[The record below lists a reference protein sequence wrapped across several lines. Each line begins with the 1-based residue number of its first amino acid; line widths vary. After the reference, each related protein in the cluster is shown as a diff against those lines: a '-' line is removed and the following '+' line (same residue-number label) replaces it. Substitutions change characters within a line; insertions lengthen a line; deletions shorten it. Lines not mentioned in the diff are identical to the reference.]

1 MAKARNKAAHP
12 TLPLGPPQSLAPAVP
27 QIGDRVIPERSDS
40 EWKISEVRYEGKYVN
55 LELPGT
61 NLTRRHVDVST
72 LEFIERVAPTT
83 VESFRNPSAIS
94 KRIATIQRES
104 LERLDEDIA
113 VLKKYM
119 KTEDA
124 PTATIVAL
132 DTLSNELHA
141 SWQAAVER
149 IDELIEGIP

>member
-12 TLPLGPPQSLAPAVP
+12 TLPLGPPQSLAPPVP

-72 LEFIERVAPTT
+72 LAFIERVAPTT
-83 VESFRNPSAIS
+83 VGSFRDPSAIS

-104 LERLDEDIA
+104 LERLDDDIA

-132 DTLSNELHA
+132 DILSNELHA